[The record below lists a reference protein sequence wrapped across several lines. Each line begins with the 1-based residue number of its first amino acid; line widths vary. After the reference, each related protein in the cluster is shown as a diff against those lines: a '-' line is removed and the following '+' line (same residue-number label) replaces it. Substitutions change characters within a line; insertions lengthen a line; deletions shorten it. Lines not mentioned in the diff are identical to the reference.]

1 MKKSIGVL
9 LLLAAIY
16 VSGFASPKIKINSNY
31 QSEVKSSLLYGLLDA
46 NNIKAYFWSTGIFN
60 QNLNL
65 LNSSGF
71 FWPKNSTNTACFTAG
86 LCISGKINGTLAQ
99 TSASY
104 RGEYNAGYV
113 LNHQAQTSSDFKF
126 YKVNKGDGAGNPDY
140 VNWYKMV
147 PYGAPYKDVNN
158 NGVFDQG
165 IDIPGIPNSSQTIFI
180 CMTDGFAAEH
190 NSGEGFGGGI
200 LSPLLNSEVHLTAW
214 VYDTLYLPDKSFQDV
229 QFMKWEVIN
238 KGQYNWDR
246 TYFSFYVDCD
256 LGYGYDDYQGCDT
269 IRQLGFVYNGT
280 NYDNYY
286 GANPPAY
293 GLTILR
299 GGVRKY
305 QLPYA
310 DSIKMSSFV
319 NSAKYNPTCEV
330 VVLGEPGPAYILMCG
345 FKRDSTPYL
354 NPTVQSGTR
363 KTKFVYTGD
372 PETNT
377 GWNEAQGSIFNCG
390 GDTTGNPVAVPPQ
403 DRKFV
408 MSSGKNNFTVAPD
421 EKQYIIAAQMV
432 ARGTSNLNS
441 VTKLKELC
449 TTVRNF
455 YLTQN
460 FIGVQQTG
468 TLVPVDYRLE
478 QNFPNPFNPV
488 TTIKYQIPCAGNVT
502 IEVFDINGK
511 RISVLMDGFKDAG
524 YYSLDFNVTGISS
537 GIYFYRMTSGNF
549 SDSKKMIVV
558 K

>member
-1 MKKSIGVL
+1 MKNAIGVL
-9 LLLAAIY
+9 LLLAAVY
-16 VSGFASPKIKINSNY
+16 YSAFAMPKININNQ
-31 QSEVKSSLLYGLLDA
+31 QSLSLNSTITYALLDA
-46 NNIKAYFWSTGIFN
+46 NNIKAYFWSSGIFN

-65 LNSSGF
+65 QNAAGF
-71 FWPKNSTNTACFTAG
+71 YWPKGSTNTACFTAG
-86 LCISGKINGTLAQ
+86 LSIAGKINGTLAE
-99 TSASY
+99 SMSSY
-104 RGEYNAGYV
+104 RGEFVPGYV
-113 LNHQAQTSSDFKF
+113 LIHQAQTNSDFKF

-147 PYGAPYKDVNN
+147 PYGAPYNDVNN
-158 NGVFDQG
+158 NGTFEQG
-165 IDIPGIPNSSQTIFI
+165 IDIPGVPNSSQTIFI

-190 NSGEGFGGGI
+190 NSGEGFGGGV

-214 VYDTLYLPDKSFQDV
+214 VYDTLFLPDKSFQDV

-238 KGQYNWDR
+238 KGQYNWDG
-246 TYFSFYVDCD
+246 TFFSFYVDCD
-256 LGYGYDDYQGCDT
+256 LGYGYDDYMGCDT
-269 IRQLGFVYNGT
+269 IRQMGFGYNGT
-280 NYDNYY
+280 NFDQYY

-305 QLPYA
+305 QLPAA

-319 NSAKYNPTCEV
+319 NSAKNIPVCEIDAT
-330 VVLGEPGPAYILMCG
+330 GQPYQAYLVMSG
-345 FKRDSTPYL
+345 LKKDSTPYL
-354 NPTVQSGTR
+354 NPNVQTGTR
-363 KTKFVYTGD
+363 KTKFLYSGD

-377 GWNEAQGSIFNCG
+377 GWNQAQGTIHNCG
-390 GDTTGNPVAVPPQ
+390 GDTTGSPVADPPQ

-408 MSSGKNNFTVAPD
+408 MSSGRNNFTVAPD
-421 EKQYIIAAQMV
+421 EKQYIITAQMV

-455 YLTQN
+455 YITQS

-478 QNFPNPFNPV
+478 QNYPNPFNPV
-488 TTIKYQIPCAGNVT
+488 TAIKYQIPNSGNVM

-511 RISVLMDGFKDAG
+511 RISVLMNGYKDAG
-524 YYSLDFNVTGISS
+524 YYSVDFNVTSLSS

-549 SDSKKMIVV
+549 TDSKKMIVV

>member
-9 LLLAAIY
+9 LLLAAVY
-16 VSGFASPKIKINSNY
+16 CGAFAMPKINISNN
-31 QSEVKSSLLYGLLDA
+31 QSLSLNTTITYALLDA
-46 NNIKAYFWSTGIFN
+46 NNLKAYFWSSGIFN
-60 QNLNL
+60 QNPTLQNAAGL
-65 LNSSGF
+65 Y
-71 FWPKNSTNTACFTAG
+71 WPKNSTNTACFTAG
-86 LCISGKINGTLAQ
+86 LCIAGKINGTLAE
-99 TSASY
+99 SMCSY
-104 RGEYNAGYV
+104 RGEFVPGYL
-113 LNHQAQTSSDFKF
+113 LNHQVQTNSDFKY

-158 NGVFDQG
+158 NGVFDPG
-165 IDIPGIPNSSQTIFI
+165 IDIPGMPNSAQTIFI

-200 LSPLLNSEVHLTAW
+200 TSPLLNSEVHLTAW
-214 VYDTLYLPDKSFQDV
+214 VYDTLYLPDKAFQDV

-238 KGQYNWDR
+238 KGQYNWDG
-246 TYFSFYVDCD
+246 TFFSFFVDCD

-269 IRQLGFVYNGT
+269 IRHMGFVYNGT
-280 NYDNYY
+280 NYDNSY

-293 GLTILR
+293 GLTILS

-305 QLPYA
+305 QLPSA

-319 NSAKYNPTCEV
+319 NTGSNYPPCEDEVTGLKNSAYFV
-330 VVLGEPGPAYILMCG
+330 MSG
-345 FKRDSTPYL
+345 FKNDGTPFL
-354 NPTVQSGTR
+354 NPTVQTGTR
-363 KTKFVYTGD
+363 KTKFVCSGD

-377 GWNEAQGSIFNCG
+377 GWNAAQGRIPNCG
-390 GDTTGNPVAVPPQ
+390 GDTTGDPIADPPQ
-403 DRKFV
+403 DKKFV
-408 MSSGKNNFTVAPD
+408 MSSGRYNFTVAPD

-478 QNFPNPFNPV
+478 QNYPNPFNPL
-488 TTIKYQIPCAGNVT
+488 TTIKYQIPSAGNVT

-549 SDSKKMIVV
+549 TDSKKMIVV